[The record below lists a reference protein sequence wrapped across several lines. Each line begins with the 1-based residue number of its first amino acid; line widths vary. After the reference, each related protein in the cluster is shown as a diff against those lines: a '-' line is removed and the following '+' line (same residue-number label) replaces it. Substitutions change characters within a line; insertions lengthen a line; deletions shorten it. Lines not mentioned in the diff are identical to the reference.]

1 MPYGDP
7 ADPQNVM
14 GPLISARHRERVEG
28 MVERAKAAG
37 GKPVIGGRRPPHLE
51 RGYYY
56 EPTLFADLGEDAEIA
71 RDEVFGPVLV
81 ALPFE
86 DEDDAV
92 RMANNSIYGLS
103 AAIFSGDRDRSKA
116 IARRLRAGTVIVDG
130 GMYYG
135 CDVPF
140 GGYKQSGLGREN
152 GRAGFEEYLEIKT
165 LAEPA

>member
-1 MPYGDP
+1 LT
-7 ADPQNVM
+7 V
-14 GPLISARHRERVEG
+14 
-28 MVERAKAAG
+28 
-37 GKPVIGGRRPPHLE
+37 
-51 RGYYY
+51 
-56 EPTLFADLGEDAEIA
+56 
-71 RDEVFGPVLV
+71 
-81 ALPFE
+81 LPFE

-103 AAIFSGDRDRSKA
+103 AAVFSGDRDRSKRVA
-116 IARRLRAGTVIVDG
+116 SRLRAGTVMVDG
-130 GMYYG
+130 GMYYN